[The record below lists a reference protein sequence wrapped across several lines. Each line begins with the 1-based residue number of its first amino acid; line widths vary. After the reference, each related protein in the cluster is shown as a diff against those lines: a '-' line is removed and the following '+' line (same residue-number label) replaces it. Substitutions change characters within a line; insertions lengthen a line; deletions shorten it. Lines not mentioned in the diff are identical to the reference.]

1 MAENIGNQLAR
12 YARWLDL
19 PLIEG
24 KQWHPTTYQGR
35 RTFARF
41 AALRDRTCLFA
52 LAQQLGHRDRSITDS
67 GYAGTDY
74 VLERE
79 IQGEVLER
87 SVSAWEH
94 MLSAPQLGGRGGSEI
109 LAKRPPFRGAR
120 MKSDIKTYARM
131 LVEAGL
137 VPGVCDYGYCV
148 YRQEYSACRGN
159 AVGPNPV
166 YREPSTCVR
175 CLNFAVSTVH
185 RSYLLEQMR
194 RCELLLNEPGL
205 PTQSLKIARER
216 LEEARATLRSMDS
229 SVMEESHGQKAP
241 QRANARAGEWRK
253 RG

>member
-1 MAENIGNQLAR
+1 MAENIANQLER

-24 KQWHPTTYQGR
+24 KQWHPTTHQGR

-52 LAQQLGHRDRSITDS
+52 LAQQLGHRDRSMTDS

-94 MLSAPQLGGRGGSEI
+94 MLSASQLGGRAGSEI
-109 LAKRPPFRGAR
+109 LAKRPQFRGTR
-120 MKSDIKTYARM
+120 MKKDIKTYARM
-131 LVEAGL
+131 LVDAGL
-137 VPGVCDYGYCV
+137 VLGVCDYAYCV

-159 AVGPNPV
+159 AAGPNPV
-166 YREPSTCVR
+166 YREPSTCAR
-175 CLNFAVSTVH
+175 CLNFAVSTEH
-185 RSYLLEQMR
+185 RSYWLEQTH
-194 RCELLLNEPGL
+194 RCA
-205 PTQSLKIARER
+205 TQ
-216 LEEARATLRSMDS
+216 
-229 SVMEESHGQKAP
+229 
-241 QRANARAGEWRK
+241 
-253 RG
+253 

>member
-1 MAENIGNQLAR
+1 MTKSRRLT
-12 YARWLDL
+12 
-19 PLIEG
+19 LIEG

-41 AALRDRTCLFA
+41 AALRDRSCLFA

-79 IQGEVLER
+79 IQGEVLEK

-94 MLSAPQLGGRGGSEI
+94 MLSAPQLGGRGGREI
-109 LAKRPPFRGAR
+109 LAKRPQFRGTR
-120 MKSDIKTYARM
+120 MKNDIKTYARM

-137 VPGVCDYGYCV
+137 ALGICDYGYCV

-166 YREPSTCVR
+166 YREPSTCAR
-175 CLNFAVSTVH
+175 CLNFAVSTEH
-185 RSYLLEQMR
+185 RPYWLEQIH
-194 RCELLLNEPGL
+194 RCEALLNEPAL
-205 PTQSLKIARER
+205 PTQSLKIARQR
-216 LEEARATLRSMDS
+216 LEEARAMLRSIDS
-229 SVMEESHGQKAP
+229 SRMERSHGQKAP
-241 QRANARAGEWRK
+241 H
-253 RG
+253 